1 MALRRARTLLAR
13 PTPLLLLLIKL
24 LLQDLIELRLK
35 RRILLDQRLLV
46 LNKLLQLLFVELVNK
61 LFIVDGDLLLFEA
74 HVFCGIFK
82 MRNCVKLLLLD
93 WLVLQH
99 LLG

>member
-35 RRILLDQRLLV
+35 RRVLLDQRLLV

-82 MRNCVKLLLLD
+82 LRNCVKLLLLD

>member
-1 MALRRARTLLAR
+1 MALGRPRPLLAR
-13 PTPLLLLLIKL
+13 PAPLLLLLIKL

-35 RRILLDQRLLV
+35 RRVLLDQCLLV
-46 LNKLLQLLFVELVNK
+46 LNKLLQLLLIELVNK
-61 LFIVDGDLLLFEA
+61 LFIVDGDLLLLEA
-74 HVFCGIFK
+74 HVFCGIFR

-93 WLVLQH
+93 WLILQH

>member
-35 RRILLDQRLLV
+35 RRVLLDQRLLV

>member
-1 MALRRARTLLAR
+1 MALRRPRPLLAR
-13 PTPLLLLLIKL
+13 PAHLLLLLIKL

-35 RRILLDQRLLV
+35 RRVLLDQRLLV
-46 LNKLLQLLFVELVNK
+46 LNKLLQLLLIELVNK
-61 LFIVDGDLLLFEA
+61 LFIVDGDLLLLEA

-82 MRNCVKLLLLD
+82 MRNRVKLLLLD
-93 WLVLQH
+93 WLILQH